1 MMLKAA
7 VLRGVQSD
15 LGVCKKSKPLKI
27 QHSKYIK
34 SSFRE
39 VCDGISILPGVWD
52 KNFR

>member
-1 MMLKAA
+1 MMLKVA

-15 LGVCKKSKPLKI
+15 LGVYKSKPLKI
-27 QHSKYIK
+27 LHSKYIK
-34 SSFRE
+34 SSLRE